1 MARYTIELPTG
12 KQLPVE
18 DWMITDMGIEA
29 VQLVDND
36 AVVLIL
42 VLGDGT
48 VIYDRES
55 GKTKED
61 LQKAK
66 DEYKKMAEHQQDT
79 FRERANQIIREAVE
93 QGKNPEAA
101 FDPDDEDAEEA
112 QGPMLKVP
120 PVEENPAGYA

>member
-1 MARYTIELPTG
+1 MPRYTIELPTG

-18 DWMITDMGIEA
+18 DWMLTDMGIEA
-29 VQLVDND
+29 VQIIDD
-36 AVVLIL
+36 EHVVLIL

-66 DEYKKMAEHQQDT
+66 DEYKKMTEHQQDT

-93 QGKNPEAA
+93 QGKDADQA
-101 FDPDDEDAEEA
+101 FDPEDDEPEIPYHAPE
-112 QGPMLKVP
+112 GP
-120 PVEENPAGYA
+120 EPAGYA